1 MVSEIVSESDGRVG
15 GGEQSPAVEFGGT
28 AAAVAETARAGR
40 PGLMMPRQGRRA
52 AGVWAWR
59 LTRALLAP
67 LSIAG
72 AALAGYRFGLAAA
85 LDPESREA
93 RAAARRADG
102 TDGERP
108 PQWAADFPGAAGEMA
123 AQARATGREVRGEF
137 DGRLVVCRPG
147 DCAEALI
154 AEHAAVLA
162 LWREQALAD
171 QRRTC
176 SA

>member
-1 MVSEIVSESDGRVG
+1 MVSESDGVVG
-15 GGEQSPAVEFGGT
+15 GDEQSAAVEFGGE
-28 AAAVAETARAGR
+28 AAAVAQTARAR
-40 PGLMMPRQGRRA
+40 PGLMMTRQGRRA

-59 LTRALLAP
+59 LTRVLLAP

-85 LDPESREA
+85 LDPQSREA
-93 RAAARRADG
+93 RAAARRAGG

-108 PQWAADFPGAAGEMA
+108 PQWAADLTSAAGEMA
-123 AQARATGREVRGEF
+123 ARARATGREVRGEF

-162 LWREQALAD
+162 LWRRQAQAAR
-171 QRRTC
+171 RRTG

>member
-1 MVSEIVSESDGRVG
+1 MVSESDGMVG
-15 GGEQSPAVEFGGT
+15 GDEQSPAVEFSGET
-28 AAAVAETARAGR
+28 AAVAETARAWR
-40 PGLMMPRQGRRA
+40 PGLMRPRRGRRA

-93 RAAARRADG
+93 RAAARRAGG

-147 DCAEALI
+147 DCANALI

-162 LWREQALAD
+162 LWREQALAE
-171 QRRTC
+171 QRRTG